1 MLVLPDFVPS
11 KQARG
16 RSFGFDC
23 SRQAGIVQMETH
35 EDHLI
40 TDLSEQLYAGLAQI
54 SDQPV
59 PTGLGHG
66 LRIAA
71 QASELC
77 VSAFADFCAIFL
89 RNAGPAAIAFACRDE
104 EKFGDLGSFSYDHL
118 LIERARIA
126 SSGTLIE
133 EPLISGSRQIGMLVL
148 SVSESET
155 LLQVGAATIP
165 LIATVLATALD
176 QAEELEHHYKVSKRL
191 QKAMLPARLVQAE
204 GHSFDAAYRPASDE
218 ADVGGDWY
226 DAFDLGGGKI
236 GISVGDVT
244 GHGLEAA
251 VAMSEIRRAL
261 RAAAAST
268 DSPKA
273 LLNYVDGIVSTEGIG
288 MATAIVGI
296 YDVSTNVLRY
306 ALAGHPPPVLLSAN
320 KRAHFL
326 PGGGLLLGLGGNPAS
341 DDYTVTLSPGTSCFF
356 YTDGLLEYSRDVIAG
371 ERALIAALERIAI
384 AGTPTADA
392 LHAEIFA
399 DIINTDDSATMALHH
414 SETLDGARERLEF
427 SGIPICASLA
437 RESLRHFCER
447 NAIFGDRQYDVLS
460 AVGEAVANA
469 IEHGTQSSQ
478 HTFTVDL
485 EARADE
491 LSVHVDSYGHWRM
504 FTPRDERGRGIP
516 IMRSCSKRLEISSTH
531 ERTRITLT
539 FDR

>member
-1 MLVLPDFVPS
+1 M
-11 KQARG
+11 
-16 RSFGFDC
+16 
-23 SRQAGIVQMETH
+23 
-35 EDHLI
+35 I
-40 TDLSEQLYAGLAQI
+40 TDLSEQLYAGLARI
-54 SDQPV
+54 SGQSIS
-59 PTGLGHG
+59 TGLGHG
-66 LRIAA
+66 LRTAA

-77 VSAFADFCAIFL
+77 VAAFADFCAIYL
-89 RNAGPAAIAFACRDE
+89 RSAGPVAAAFACRDRAE
-104 EKFGDLGSFSYDHL
+104 FGDLSLLSYDNL
-118 LIERARIA
+118 VVQRARVA
-126 SSGTLIE
+126 GTGTLIE
-133 EPLISGSRQIGMLVL
+133 EPLIVGGRQIGMLVIGI
-148 SVSESET
+148 SPPET
-155 LLQVGAATIP
+155 LVKVGGAAIP
-165 LIATVLATALD
+165 LIATILATSID
-176 QAEELEHHYKVSKRL
+176 QAEALEHHYTVSKRL

-226 DAFDLGGGKI
+226 DAFELGEGTI

-261 RAAAAST
+261 RAAAATT

-273 LLNYVDGIVSTEGIG
+273 LLNYVDGIVSAEGIG

-306 ALAGHPPPVLLSAN
+306 ASAGHPPPALLSAS

-326 PGGGLLLGLGGNPAS
+326 PAGGLLLGLGGNPAS

-356 YTDGLLEYSRDVIAG
+356 YTDGLLEYGRDVIAG
-371 ERALIAALERIAI
+371 ERALLAALERIAN

-392 LHAEIFA
+392 LHAEIFS
-399 DIINTDDSATMALHH
+399 DIVNTDDSATLALHH
-414 SETLDGARERLEF
+414 SESLDGAHERLEF
-427 SGIPICASLA
+427 SGIPICASLT

-447 NAIFGDRQYDVLS
+447 NGIFGEHQYDVLM
-460 AVGEAVANA
+460 AIGEAVANA
-469 IEHGTQSSQ
+469 IEHGTQGSQ
-478 HTFTVDL
+478 HTFIIDL

-491 LSVHVDSYGHWRM
+491 LVAHIDSYGHWRM

-516 IMRSCSKRLEISSTH
+516 IMRSYAKRLEISSTH

>member
-1 MLVLPDFVPS
+1 M
-11 KQARG
+11 
-16 RSFGFDC
+16 
-23 SRQAGIVQMETH
+23 
-35 EDHLI
+35 I
-40 TDLSEQLYAGLAQI
+40 TDLSEQLYAGLARI
-54 SDQPV
+54 SGQPV
-59 PTGLGHG
+59 STALGHG
-66 LRIAA
+66 LRIAT

-77 VSAFADFCAIFL
+77 VAAFADFCAIYL
-89 RNAGPAAIAFACRDE
+89 RNKGPYAVSFSCRDDAE
-104 EKFGDLGSFSYDHL
+104 FGDLSSLSYDNL
-118 LIERARIA
+118 LLERARA
-126 SSGTLIE
+126 AGPSTLIE
-133 EPLISGSRQIGMLVL
+133 EPLIVGGRQIGMLVL
-148 SVSESET
+148 GISVPDT
-155 LLQVGAATIP
+155 LSRVGGATLP
-165 LIATVLATALD
+165 LIATILATSID
-176 QAEELEHHYKVSKRL
+176 QAEELEHHYMVSKRL

-226 DAFDLGGGKI
+226 DAFELGSGKI

-261 RAAAAST
+261 RAAAATT

-306 ALAGHPPPVLLSAN
+306 ASAGHPPPVLLSAS
-320 KRAHFL
+320 KRAQFL
-326 PGGGLLLGLGGNPAS
+326 PGGGLLLGLGGNPSS

-371 ERALIAALERIAI
+371 ERALLAALERIAI

-392 LHAEIFA
+392 LHAEIFS
-399 DIINTDDSATMALHH
+399 DIVNTDDSATLALHH
-414 SETLDGARERLEF
+414 SEALDVARERFEF
-427 SGIPICASLA
+427 SGIPICAGLA

-447 NAIFGDRQYDVLS
+447 NAIFGEHQYDVLS

-469 IEHGTQSSQ
+469 IEHGTQGSQ
-478 HTFTVDL
+478 HTFVIDL
-485 EARADE
+485 DARADE
-491 LSVHVDSYGHWRM
+491 LVIHVDSYGHWRM

-516 IMRSCSKRLEISSTH
+516 IMRSCSKRVEISSTH

>member
-1 MLVLPDFVPS
+1 MKKLVVW
-11 KQARG
+11 
-16 RSFGFDC
+16 
-23 SRQAGIVQMETH
+23 AGTLGGDKRDGDLN
-35 EDHLI
+35 EDHLL

-54 SDQPV
+54 SGQPV
-59 PTGLGHG
+59 STGLGHG

-77 VSAFADFCAIFL
+77 VSAFADFCAIYL
-89 RNAGPAAIAFACRDE
+89 RSGGPAAVAFACRDRE
-104 EKFGDLGSFSYDHL
+104 QFGDLGSRSYQDL
-118 LIERARIA
+118 LLERARLA
-126 SSGTLIE
+126 GTGKLVE
-133 EPLISGSRQIGMLVL
+133 EPLVVGGRQIGVLVL
-148 SVSESET
+148 GISEPQVLS
-155 LLQVGAATIP
+155 QVGGSTIP
-165 LIATVLATALD
+165 LIATMLATAID
-176 QAEELEHHYKVSKRL
+176 QAEELEHHYMVSKRL

-226 DAFDLGGGKI
+226 DAFELGDGKI

-251 VAMSEIRRAL
+251 VAMSEIRRAI
-261 RAAAAST
+261 RAAAATS

-306 ALAGHPPPVLLSAN
+306 ACAGHPPPALLSAN

-326 PGGGLLLGLGGNPAS
+326 PGGGLLLGLGGSPAS
-341 DDYTVTLSPGTSCFF
+341 EDYTVTLSPGTSCFF

-371 ERALIAALERIAI
+371 ERALIAALERIAV
-384 AGTPTADA
+384 AGTATADA
-392 LHAEIFA
+392 LHAEIFS
-399 DIINTDDSATMALHH
+399 DIINTDDSATLALHH
-414 SETLDGARERLEF
+414 SESFNGACERLEF

-437 RESLRHFCER
+437 RESLRHFCQR

-469 IEHGTQSSQ
+469 IEHGTQSAQ
-478 HTFTVDL
+478 HSFVVDL
-485 EARADE
+485 DARADE
-491 LSVHVDSYGHWRM
+491 LNIHIDSYGHWRM

-531 ERTRITLT
+531 ERTRISLT